1 MQFYGPTTNDT
12 KKFSHA
18 WEKKVTLITAKE
30 GTQISKW
37 KFLEFRWHSQMMN
50 LSGAETELNYYA
62 FLFFYPPSHYCFPI
76 SGRCCCATRLNF
88 ASSLV
93 RSVVSCDLCQVFAA
107 GKMVERGFS
116 MHKKSFAGTAT
127 SIWLA
132 KHKQRFVYLYTLQYG
147 LKNVSQFW

>member
-18 WEKKVTLITAKE
+18 WEKKVTNYRKRGDANFQVKILGIQMT
-30 GTQISKW
+30 
-37 KFLEFRWHSQMMN
+37 FPNDEFVW
-50 LSGAETELNYYA
+50 SGNGTEL
-62 FLFFYPPSHYCFPI
+62 LCVSLFYPPSHYCFPI